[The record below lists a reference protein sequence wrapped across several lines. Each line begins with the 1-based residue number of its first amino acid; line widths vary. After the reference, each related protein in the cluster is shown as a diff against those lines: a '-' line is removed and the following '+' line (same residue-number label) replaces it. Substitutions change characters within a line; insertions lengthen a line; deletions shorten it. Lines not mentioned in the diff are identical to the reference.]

1 MFHLKVNTIK
11 RIIYP
16 RAGVT
21 HYLKIIQLSELMLK
35 IVKVAERARL
45 KFKKLWGAAAFN
57 RKVLSFDLCRVAVC
71 DASDGR
77 VRARM
82 NSG

>member
-1 MFHLKVNTIK
+1 MIHLKVNMIK

-16 RAGVT
+16 GASVT

-45 KFKKLWGAAAFN
+45 KFKKL
-57 RKVLSFDLCRVAVC
+57 
-71 DASDGR
+71 
-77 VRARM
+77 
-82 NSG
+82 

>member
-45 KFKKLWGAAAFN
+45 KFKKL
-57 RKVLSFDLCRVAVC
+57 
-71 DASDGR
+71 
-77 VRARM
+77 
-82 NSG
+82 